1 MNREQYL
8 KQREEMVNELE
19 GMVAAGISDLDF
31 TNKKKAIE
39 DLDLKF
45 ENAAK
50 QQANLN
56 ALKEHENVNLQN
68 ISAKEAGTILNM
80 GQTTNI
86 LEPQISKEEMQN
98 IAFGKAVM
106 GKPLNELEM
115 QNVEYAADNQVVI
128 PTTLLNEII
137 GDLST
142 LNPFFGDVRKFNVK
156 GVLTLPKHVRI
167 VSGDAK
173 FENEKDEKVAQDN
186 EFATVTLGA
195 KEISK
200 LIEVSFQLEA
210 MSIPAFIQFLRKEI
224 VDRVS
229 TVIGEAVFTGEGG
242 AASFEGIV
250 TALAD
255 TPQTM
260 TYTAG
265 GLTYKNLT
273 SALASIDSKAL
284 SGVAI
289 YANSTTVWNEI
300 ANLVDG
306 NGRPYFVADV
316 IGGGVGRIF
325 GHVVKVDDGAPTG
338 AIVIANASRAYAV
351 NTNES
356 LSVQSDKDLK
366 RRVNQYLAYTLM
378 DGAVTDEK
386 AAVVLT
392 TTVDETP

>member
-1 MNREQYL
+1 MNKEQYL
-8 KQREEMVNELE
+8 KQREEMVNALE
-19 GMVAAGISDLDF
+19 GMVAVGINDTDF
-31 TNKKKAIE
+31 AAKKKEIE

-68 ISAKEAGTILNM
+68 ISAKESGTILNM

-86 LEPQISKEEMQN
+86 LEPQMSKEEMQN
-98 IAFGKAVM
+98 VAFGKAVM

-142 LNPFFGDVRKFNVK
+142 VNPFFGDARKFTVK
-156 GVLTLPKHVRI
+156 GVLTLPKHTAI
-167 VSGDAK
+167 TAGDAK
-173 FENEKDEKVAQDN
+173 FEDEKDEKVAQKN
-186 EFATVTLGA
+186 TFVNITLGA
-195 KEISK
+195 KEVSK

-229 TVIGEAVFTGEGG
+229 SIVGEAVFTGAGDAE
-242 AASFEGIV
+242 SFEGIV
-250 TALAD
+250 TGLAG
-255 TPQTM
+255 TAQTV

-265 GLTYKNLT
+265 ALSYKDMT
-273 SALASIDSKAL
+273 GALAKVDSKAL
-284 SGVAI
+284 NGAAI

-300 ANLVDG
+300 ANLLDA

-338 AIVIANASRAYAV
+338 TIVIANASRAYAV
-351 NTNES
+351 NTNQS

-366 RRVNQYLAYTLM
+366 RRVNQYLAYALM

-392 TTVDETP
+392 TTP